1 MNTTCLLI
9 SPGIHCLDHPERFTT
24 TYDFPRGLLSVGTFV
39 NKNGVKTNIIPL
51 DYYIKPSQSQSP
63 SYDKQSIESQI
74 YSVINDAVKE
84 SNPAFIG
91 IGVPYTMLYPTAL
104 KIAEICKKVKPDCV
118 IALGGPHVSY
128 RDKVCFEDSEY
139 VDIVIR
145 GEGEWTVLDVI
156 KTILQKKEFDNV
168 SGITFKHSS
177 GKVIKNQQ
185 RPLGDIKEIPMPDYS
200 LLPEGFVKNMA
211 VSIVGSRGCAYKC
224 TYCNESLFWG
234 QKVRQFPVEMLFEE
248 IKTLAEKYG
257 NYAVG
262 LEDSMF
268 NMRSKYFFEL
278 CDKLGTIKLHPAFY
292 ILSRVDSV
300 TDDGF
305 AAMKK
310 AGVNNLILG
319 IENGS
324 QKVLDKMNKKITLPQ
339 AIDVCKNAV
348 KNGLIVDTFWIIGH
362 PGDNP
367 EEAEITIDAVARFY
381 REGLHQNSEIA
392 MFVPYPGTR
401 IFEHPE
407 EFGLEILT
415 YDWEKWARFN
425 SEPVCQLKDFSRE
438 DIMGYWIAANKIA
451 NEWKR
456 HNAYKKMEVGI

>member
-9 SPGIHCLDHPERFTT
+9 APGINCLDHPERFTT
-24 TYDFPRGLLSVGTFV
+24 IYDFPRGLLSVGTFLE
-39 NKNGVKTNIIPL
+39 KNGVETNIIPL
-51 DYYIKPSQSQSP
+51 DYYIKPSKN
-63 SYDKQSIESQI
+63 KQIIESQI
-74 YSVINDAVKE
+74 HSVINDAVKE
-84 SNPAFIG
+84 FEPAFIG

-104 KIAEICKKVKPDCV
+104 KIADICKKVKPYC
-118 IALGGPHVSY
+118 ITALGGPHVSY
-128 RDKVCFEDSEY
+128 RDRECFEDSEY
-139 VDIVIR
+139 IDIVIR
-145 GEGEWTVLDVI
+145 GEGEWTCLDI
-156 KTILQKKEFDNV
+156 IRAISEKRGFENV
-168 SGITFKHSS
+168 QGITFKNSD
-177 GKVIKNQQ
+177 GKIIRNQQ
-185 RPLGDIKEIPMPDYS
+185 RPLGDINEIPVLNYN

-224 TYCNESLFWG
+224 TYCNESMFWG
-234 QKVRQFPVEMLFEE
+234 QKVRTLPVEMIFEE
-248 IKTLAEKYG
+248 IKTLADRYG

-278 CDKLGTIKLHPAFY
+278 LDKFDDIKLNPRFY
-292 ILSRVDSV
+292 ILSRIDSV

-310 AGVNNLILG
+310 AGINNLILG
-319 IENGS
+319 VENGS

-339 AIDVCKNAV
+339 AIDVCRNAV

-367 EEAEITIDAVARFY
+367 EEAETTIDSIARFY

-401 IFEHPE
+401 IFEHSE
-407 EFGLEILT
+407 EFDLEILT

-438 DIMGYWIAANKIA
+438 DIMGYWTIANKIA

-456 HNAYKKMEVGI
+456 HNAAVKI